1 MPSSSCPSDSIDSID
16 SPRLIEVVCALM
28 EVATPQGK
36 KVWAAQRNDPFHA
49 GQWEFPGGKQEAGE
63 SPRDALIREIK
74 EELDCDIRI
83 LEALPVHDHDY
94 GKGRH
99 IRLIPFLCEA
109 LTPPVAKEHAELRL
123 VSAEECASL
132 HWAAADI
139 PIVKDW
145 QAARSLR

>member
-1 MPSSSCPSDSIDSID
+1 MPSSSCSPD
-16 SPRLIEVVCALM
+16 SPHLIEVVCALM
-28 EVATPQGK
+28 EVPSLHGK

-49 GQWEFPGGKQEAGE
+49 GQWEFPGGKLEPGE
-63 SPRDALIREIK
+63 SSHEALIREIN
-74 EELDCDIRI
+74 EELACDIRI
-83 LEALPVHDHDY
+83 IEALPVHEHDY

-123 VSAEECASL
+123 VSAEECTAL

-139 PIVKDW
+139 PVVGDW
-145 QAARSLR
+145 QSRQIASLT